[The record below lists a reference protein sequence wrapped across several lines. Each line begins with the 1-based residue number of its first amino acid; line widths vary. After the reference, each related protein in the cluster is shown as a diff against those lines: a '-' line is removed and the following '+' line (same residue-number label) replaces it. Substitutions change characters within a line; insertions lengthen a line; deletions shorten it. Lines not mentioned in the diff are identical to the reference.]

1 MEFPQ
6 LQELVDRAL
15 EDKKLTRMEMDQIVT
30 AIRADGKV
38 SPEEAQLLDS
48 IRQMVLR
55 REIQVVE
62 TAD

>member
-15 EDKKLTRMEMDQIVT
+15 EDKKLTRTEMDQIVT
-30 AIRADGKV
+30 AIRADGRV

-62 TAD
+62 IAD

>member
-38 SPEEAQLLDS
+38 SPEEVQLLDS

>member
-48 IRQMVLR
+48 IRQMVLS

>member
-15 EDKKLTRMEMDQIVT
+15 ADKKLTRLEMDQIVT

>member
-6 LQELVDRAL
+6 LQALVDRAL

-38 SPEEAQLLDS
+38 SPEEVQLLDS

>member
-1 MEFPQ
+1 MEFSQ
-6 LQELVDRAL
+6 LRALVDRAL
-15 EDKKLTRMEMDQIVT
+15 EDKKLTRTEVDQIVG
-30 AIRADGKV
+30 AIRADGKI
-38 SPEEAQLLDS
+38 SPEEMSLLES

>member
-1 MEFPQ
+1 MEFSQ
-6 LQELVDRAL
+6 LQALVNRAL
-15 EDKKLTRMEMDQIVT
+15 EDKKLTRTEVDQIVG
-30 AIRADGKV
+30 AIRADGKI
-38 SPEEAQLLDS
+38 SPEEMDLLES

>member
-1 MEFPQ
+1 MEFSQ

-15 EDKKLTRMEMDQIVT
+15 QDKKLTRMEMDEILT

-38 SPEEAQLLDS
+38 SLEEVQLLDS